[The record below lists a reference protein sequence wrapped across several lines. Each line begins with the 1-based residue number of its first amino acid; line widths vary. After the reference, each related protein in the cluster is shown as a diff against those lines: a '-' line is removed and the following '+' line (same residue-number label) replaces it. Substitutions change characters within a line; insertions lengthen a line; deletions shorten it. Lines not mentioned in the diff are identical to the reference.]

1 MISVGEVFP
10 RWYYS
15 IPRDDFEKIRDFF
28 ANDIDGLYRYMYI
41 LFCDYTSGV
50 NGNVVSIDIGDK
62 REVDAFLSQ
71 LGITLDTV
79 IENVPEWTISDFT

>member
-1 MISVGEVFP
+1 MITVGETFP

-15 IPRDDFEKIRDFF
+15 IPSDDMEKIRDFF
-28 ANDIDGLYRYMYI
+28 SADTDRLYRYMYL

-50 NGNVVSIDIGDK
+50 NGNVVSVDINDK

-71 LGITLDTV
+71 VGVEQTIIV
-79 IENVPEWTISDFT
+79 QSIPNWSISDFT